1 MDQLF
6 KEIQSIPNLPEAQRA
21 IAERFLGQDQ
31 QGSTEFSTFLRQYI
45 WPPTDAAF
53 PSLGTVTAV
62 TCSNRGC
69 AGAASK
75 RVEDTVDFLRLH
87 CTSSDSRALSDY
99 LHATVQTNRCGTCR
113 EDSTHFEQITSLPP
127 VFKIHI
133 NRQTFKAG
141 KPVLHR
147 GPIVLPWGEFSW
159 PYPVRGKVNSLF
171 QIKAILCHRGMSPT
185 GNSGHWVTYVR
196 ETPDNTVFTSYNDSV
211 RETGVPAGI
220 INTSTVCWL
229 FVQRANDQDNAE
241 LGAVAQVTG
250 EEDKDE
256 KKGNEGMEKAKE
268 GEKIKKHELA
278 TAENTGDAD
287 NAIDV
292 DEPRE
297 DIDDT
302 MSTGSDITSITREAF
317 EVAANDP
324 LRVNPP
330 EVNDAG
336 VNDAEVDDARRRGF
350 IEIERDDRDHT
361 MPSRLARWQMHMAL
375 DDGNPPKI
383 IPSSESWLQCTKEGF
398 PGDYRELVTNDMI
411 TTAYEAI
418 TPAAS
423 PQNLGGP
430 KQARLPGW
438 IAGLFDESLG
448 QIILG
453 DR

>member
-1 MDQLF
+1 M
-6 KEIQSIPNLPEAQRA
+6 
-21 IAERFLGQDQ
+21 
-31 QGSTEFSTFLRQYI
+31 Y
-45 WPPTDAAF
+45 
-53 PSLGTVTAV
+53 
-62 TCSNRGC
+62 
-69 AGAASK
+69 
-75 RVEDTVDFLRLH
+75 
-87 CTSSDSRALSDY
+87 
-99 LHATVQTNRCGTCR
+99 
-113 EDSTHFEQITSLPP
+113 EQ
-127 VFKIHI
+127 
-133 NRQTFKAG
+133 KA
-141 KPVLHR
+141 H
-147 GPIVLPWGEFSW
+147 
-159 PYPVRGKVNSLF
+159 SLF
-171 QIKAILCHRGMSPT
+171 QIKAILFHRGKSPT

-336 VNDAEVDDARRRGF
+336 MADAYGPGRRKSTK
-350 IEIERDDRDHT
+350 DH
-361 MPSRLARWQMHMAL
+361 SKLGKLAAMYQ
-375 DDGNPPKI
+375 G
-383 IPSSESWLQCTKEGF
+383 
-398 PGDYRELVTNDMI
+398 
-411 TTAYEAI
+411 
-418 TPAAS
+418 
-423 PQNLGGP
+423 
-430 KQARLPGW
+430 RLPRRLPRVGYQRHDHYCIRSNYPRCLTTKLGW
-438 IAGLFDESLG
+438 S
-448 QIILG
+448 
-453 DR
+453 